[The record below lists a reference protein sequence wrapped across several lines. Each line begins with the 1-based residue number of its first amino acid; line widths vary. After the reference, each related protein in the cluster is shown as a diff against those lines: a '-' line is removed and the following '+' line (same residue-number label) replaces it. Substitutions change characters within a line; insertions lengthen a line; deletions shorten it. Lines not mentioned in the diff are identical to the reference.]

1 MVRSSVIAAG
11 TAVAALVVGLAAAAT
26 PTARTPD
33 AKLLE
38 RHRPVVVLHPDE
50 QLLPVAVD
58 GFLADSDLTVQAA
71 DGTWGPTSTPLPQ
84 APKGARLDQR
94 LCRAVDGPDATACY
108 AAAQAAHDTRPTVYG
123 AVFRTRTR
131 IVLEYWLFYPFN
143 PYEHVAAQGRFWQ
156 AHEGDWEL
164 VSVVLDARERP
175 ELAGLSRHCSGVRR
189 AWSRVPRRGSRPVV
203 YVALGSHANYFGPAT
218 RPLDRACWPKEA
230 LAVFDAYEMK
240 PVDRAARGRTVAPRV
255 APVRAASPG
264 WMRYRGA
271 WGEAQY
277 VGFPN
282 IDPITYGAGPQG
294 PAFHDAWRTPIRSL
308 LEWPVG

>member
-11 TAVAALVVGLAAAAT
+11 TAAAALVVAVAAVAT

-33 AKLLE
+33 AKLLA

-50 QLLPVAVD
+50 QLSPVAVD

-71 DGTWGPTSTPLPQ
+71 DGAWEPTATALPQ
-84 APKGARLDQR
+84 APKS
-94 LCRAVDGPDATACY
+94 DATACY
-108 AAAQAAHDTRPTVYG
+108 AAAQAAHGTVPTVYG
-123 AVFRTRTR
+123 AVFRFRTR
-131 IVLEYWLFYPFN
+131 IALQYWLFYPFN
-143 PYEHVAAQGRFWQ
+143 PYEQVAAQGRFWQ

-175 ELAGLSRHCSGVRR
+175 VLAGLSRHCSGVRR

-218 RPLDRACWPKEA
+218 RPLDRACWPTEA

-255 APVRAASPG
+255 VPVRAASPG

-282 IDPITYGAGPQG
+282 IDPIAFGSGPQG
-294 PAFHDAWRTPIRSL
+294 PAFHDAWRTPIRTL
-308 LEWPVG
+308 LAWPVG